1 MDALFIERIII
12 LILMVVTGS
21 LLLKGVYRL
30 VRFLMK
36 YKKEHG
42 YTGLAFLIA
51 GAVLALWGAYRLF
64 VFIEPYL
71 VYILAAIVGYFW
83 FTGKTFK
90 NSWRNNKTSS
100 DDEFIRE
107 WEREWDIADINRR
120 NGF

>member
-12 LILMVVTGS
+12 LILMVVTGF

-42 YTGLAFLIA
+42 YSGLAFLFA
-51 GAVLALWGAYRLF
+51 GVMLTLWSVYRF
-64 VFIEPYL
+64 FIFIEPYL
-71 VYILAAIVGYFW
+71 VYILAAVVGYFW
-83 FTGKTFK
+83 LTSKTFK
-90 NSWRNNKTSS
+90 KGWRNSNVST
-100 DDEFIRE
+100 DDEIIHN
-107 WEREWDIADINRR
+107 WERDWDIADINRR